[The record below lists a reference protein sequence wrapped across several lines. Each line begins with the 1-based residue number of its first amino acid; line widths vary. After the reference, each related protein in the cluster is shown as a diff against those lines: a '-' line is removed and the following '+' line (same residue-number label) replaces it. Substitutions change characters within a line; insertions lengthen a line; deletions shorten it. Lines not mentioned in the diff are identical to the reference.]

1 MGLFGICPC
10 IPDNEHTTST
20 IIYDI
25 DDIFILN
32 KISITVILLYYNN
45 SPKSIIKTTKL

>member
-1 MGLFGICPC
+1 MGLPC

-20 IIYDI
+20 IIYNI

-32 KISITVILLYYNN
+32 K
-45 SPKSIIKTTKL
+45 KS

>member
-1 MGLFGICPC
+1 MGLLCCPC

-20 IIYDI
+20 IINNT

-32 KISITVILLYYNN
+32 KKSLTVILLNY
-45 SPKSIIKTTKL
+45 STPQK